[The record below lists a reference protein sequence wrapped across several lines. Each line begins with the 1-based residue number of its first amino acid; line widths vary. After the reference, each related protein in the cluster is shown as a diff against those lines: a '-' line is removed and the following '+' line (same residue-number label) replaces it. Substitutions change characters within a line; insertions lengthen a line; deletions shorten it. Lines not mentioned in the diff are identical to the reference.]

1 MVVRSLFCRVSF
13 KHTLSSLANRG
24 YDYAQSALLNKL
36 WIVLFIPS
44 KVNGFEITSS
54 TAVLFLEKTA
64 SFPAPVIIT
73 TGVRGD
79 FFLMLQAKATPSISG
94 IS

>member
-44 KVNGFEITSS
+44 KVSGSEITSS

-64 SFPAPVIIT
+64 SIPALVIIT
-73 TGVRGD
+73 HRRAGG
-79 FFLMLQAKATPSISG
+79 FF
-94 IS
+94 